1 MMTFA
6 QMIYIYIYKIKRRAG
21 TPPRPHVQE
30 AGSAASQKVTSRTKR
45 RVLERGESTY
55 EVCSQLSLP
64 DGSDDDAAPSNKNTY
79 GSLGERGGT
88 PKAH

>member
-1 MMTFA
+1 MTVA
-6 QMIYIYIYKIKRRAG
+6 QMIDKVKRREG
-21 TPPRPHVQE
+21 TPPRPHVRE
-30 AGSAASQKVTSRTKR
+30 AGSAASQKHTSRTKR

-79 GSLGERGGT
+79 GSLGGRGA